1 MWTNR
6 VFVCSAL
13 SATSFHF
20 TPQLSQKAMLEKF
33 LFENWKWVACLDNLD
48 FVDFFY
54 FDPYHHNHQ
63 QKQHDRV
70 QGIQ

>member
-13 SATSFHF
+13 AATSFHF

-33 LFENWKWVACLDNLD
+33 FLKIENGLLVSDNFD
-48 FVDFFY
+48 FDFFY

-70 QGIQ
+70 